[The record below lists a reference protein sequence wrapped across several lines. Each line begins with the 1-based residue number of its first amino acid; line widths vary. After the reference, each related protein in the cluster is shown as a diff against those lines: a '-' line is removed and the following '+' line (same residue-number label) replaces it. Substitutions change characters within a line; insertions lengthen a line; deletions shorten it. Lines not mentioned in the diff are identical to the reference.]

1 MSAEIL
7 VTTSSKIESQA
18 TNRTAIWVDD
28 VSVIFKHEKVKFNE
42 YIN

>member
-1 MSAEIL
+1 MSVGIL

-28 VSVIFKHEKVKFNE
+28 VSVIFKHEKVKFNAI
-42 YIN
+42 Y

>member
-7 VTTSSKIESQA
+7 VTASSKIESQA

-28 VSVIFKHEKVKFNE
+28 VSVIFKHEKVKFNAI
-42 YIN
+42 Y

>member
-18 TNRTAIWVDD
+18 TKRTAIWVDD
-28 VSVIFKHEKVKFNE
+28 VSVNR
-42 YIN
+42 

>member
-18 TNRTAIWVDD
+18 TNRTAIRVVN
-28 VSVIFKHEKVKFNE
+28 VSVIFKHEKVKFNAI
-42 YIN
+42 Y